1 MIQKGIV
8 AVSGKAIGKAFVLC
22 GIPQITG
29 EEKSRCEKEVV
40 VQHIRKVIDSLAEI
54 MEKKLCDSKLNIN
67 AMQKEIIEMQRTILT
82 LSLIHI

>member
-29 EEKSRCEKEVV
+29 EEKADVKR
-40 VQHIRKVIDSLAEI
+40 RGGTAY
-54 MEKKLCDSKLNIN
+54 
-67 AMQKEIIEMQRTILT
+67 
-82 LSLIHI
+82 

>member
-54 MEKKLCDSKLNIN
+54 MAVSY
-67 AMQKEIIEMQRTILT
+67 THLT
-82 LSLIHI
+82 LPTKLEV